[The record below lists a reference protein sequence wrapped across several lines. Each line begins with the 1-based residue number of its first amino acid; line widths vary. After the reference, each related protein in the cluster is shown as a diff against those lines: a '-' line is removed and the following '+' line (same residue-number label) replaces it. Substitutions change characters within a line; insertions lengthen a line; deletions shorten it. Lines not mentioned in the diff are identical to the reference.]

1 MGRYETV
8 TITREQVKDIVTTVR
23 EGYTDY
29 SGVKHRPNTQLATIL
44 ILEANLGCRIGDIMN
59 LTTESIIDDGG
70 IYKLN
75 IIEQKT
81 GKRRNFIVPKPVKA
95 FIDSYI
101 KESGIYRGPL
111 FDIKAPAVWKQLR
124 AVTAYLGLDN
134 VSSHSFRKC
143 IATDMYNKT
152 GHDIEAVREFLNHS
166 STKITQAY
174 IKRSDAQLET
184 AIENCVD
191 IV

>member
-1 MGRYETV
+1 MGRYETRSLERNNY
-8 TITREQVKDIVTTVR
+8 IDLIQTVR
-23 EGYTDY
+23 DGYIDY
-29 SGVKHRPNTQLATIL
+29 EGVKHRPNNQLATIL

-59 LTTESIIDDGG
+59 LTTDSIIDDGG

-81 GKRRNFIVPKPVKA
+81 GKKRNLIVPKPVKK
-95 FIDSYI
+95 FIDDYI
-101 KESGIYRGPL
+101 TASGIYRGPL

-134 VSSHSFRKC
+134 VSCHSFRKY
-143 IATDMYNKT
+143 AANSLYDAT
-152 GHDIEAVREFLNHS
+152 GHDIEAVRAFLNHS
-166 STKITQAY
+166 STRITQTY
-174 IKRSDAQLET
+174 IKRSDAQLER
-184 AIENCVD
+184 AIEKCVD